1 MDIYDI
7 MLDEVYKVMLG
18 KERILYLLDR
28 LEKDNILNV
37 KDIASELNISEAT
50 IRRDLA
56 ELEKQGK
63 LKRIHGGAIQ
73 IDSDQIVSEQREVK
87 MKERFRIHYEEKR
100 KVCSKASELVKDGEC
115 IFLDGGTSI
124 VPMIDELQNR
134 NIRIVTHN
142 HLIVSKLKNP
152 KAQIVVIGGDYIPKY
167 AMSAGPLA
175 INTLN
180 QFQFDRCFIGCAG
193 VDLEDNCSYTA
204 EVETREVKNIAMKN
218 SKYSYL
224 LIDSSKIGVRGFCKF
239 KSLDEFGK
247 IYCEKTEKDIELP
260 ENFEIV

>member
-1 MDIYDI
+1 MDVCGII
-7 MLDEVYKVMLG
+7 NSEVYKVMLG

-73 IDSDQIVSEQREVK
+73 MDCDQILSEQREVK

-152 KAQIVVIGGDYIPKY
+152 KAQIVVIGGDYISKY

-175 INTLN
+175 VNTLK

-193 VDLEDNCSYTA
+193 VDIDENCSYTA
-204 EVETREVKNIAMKN
+204 EVETRELKNIAMAN

-239 KSLDEFGK
+239 KSLDEFDK
-247 IYCEKTEKDIELP
+247 IYCEKAEKDIELL

>member
-1 MDIYDI
+1 
-7 MLDEVYKVMLG
+7 MLG
-18 KERILYLLDR
+18 KERILYLLNR

-37 KDIASELNISEAT
+37 KEIAQELNISEAT
-50 IRRDLA
+50 IRRDLT

-63 LKRIHGGAIQ
+63 LKRVHGGAILA
-73 IDSDQIVSEQREVK
+73 DSDQILSEQREVK

-100 KVCSKASELVKDGEC
+100 KVCIQASHLVKDGEC

-134 NIRIVTHN
+134 NVRIVTHN

-152 KAQIVVIGGDYIPKY
+152 KAQIIVIGGDYIAKY

-175 INTLN
+175 VNTLR

-193 VDLEDNCSYTA
+193 IDVEENCSYTA
-204 EVETREVKNIAMKN
+204 EVETRELKKIAMEN
-218 SKYSYL
+218 SKHKYL

-239 KSLDEFGK
+239 KLLDSFEK
-247 IYCEKTEKDIELP
+247 IYCDQPENNMDLP
-260 ENFEIV
+260 ENFELV

>member
-1 MDIYDI
+1 
-7 MLDEVYKVMLG
+7 MLG

-37 KDIASELNISEAT
+37 KEIASELNISEAT
-50 IRRDLA
+50 IRRDLT

-63 LKRIHGGAIQ
+63 LKRIHGGAILV
-73 IDSDQIVSEQREVK
+73 DADQIVSEQREVK

-100 KVCSKASELVKDGEC
+100 KVCAKASELVKDGEC

-124 VPMIDELQNR
+124 VPMIDLLQDR

-167 AMSAGPLA
+167 AMSTGPLA
-175 INTLN
+175 INTLR

-193 VDLEDNCSYTA
+193 VDIEQNCSYTA
-204 EVETREVKNIAMKN
+204 EVQTRELKNIAMQN

-224 LIDSSKIGVRGFCKF
+224 LIDSSKIGIKGFCKF
-239 KSLDEFGK
+239 QALDAFQA
-247 IYCEKTEKDIELP
+247 IYCDKPDKNIEFCD
-260 ENFEIV
+260 NFEIVE

>member
-1 MDIYDI
+1 
-7 MLDEVYKVMLG
+7 MLG

-28 LEKDNILNV
+28 LEKENILNV
-37 KDIASELNISEAT
+37 KEIASELNISEAT
-50 IRRDLA
+50 IRRDLT

-73 IDSDQIVSEQREVK
+73 VDTNQIVSEQREVK

-100 KVCSKASELVKDGEC
+100 KVCAKASELVKDGEC

-124 VPMIDELQNR
+124 VPMIDQLQKR

-152 KAQIVVIGGDYIPKY
+152 QAQVIVVGGDYISKY

-175 INTLN
+175 INTLR

-193 VDLEDNCSYTA
+193 IDIEQNCSYTA
-204 EVETREVKNIAMKN
+204 EVQTRELKNIAMQN

-224 LIDSSKIGVRGFCKF
+224 LIDSSKIGIRGFCKF
-239 KSLDEFGK
+239 QTLDAFQTVYCDKPEKSREFP
-247 IYCEKTEKDIELP
+247 D
-260 ENFEIV
+260 NFEIVA

>member
-1 MDIYDI
+1 MIKYI
-7 MLDEVYKVMLG
+7 CGDEFMLG

-73 IDSDQIVSEQREVK
+73 MDGNQILTEQREVK

-100 KVCSKASELVKDGEC
+100 RICVKASELVKDGEC

-152 KAQIVVIGGDYIPKY
+152 KAQVVVIGGDYIPKY
-167 AMSAGPLA
+167 AMSAGALA

-193 VDLEDNCSYTA
+193 IDIGENCSYTA
-204 EVETREVKNIAMKN
+204 EVETREIKNIAMAN
-218 SKYSYL
+218 SKHSYL
-224 LIDSSKIGVRGFCKF
+224 LIDSSKVGIKGFCKF
-239 KSLDEFGK
+239 KILDCFDK
-247 IYCEKTEKDIELP
+247 IYCDKKVDDLEYPD
-260 ENFEIV
+260 NFEWV